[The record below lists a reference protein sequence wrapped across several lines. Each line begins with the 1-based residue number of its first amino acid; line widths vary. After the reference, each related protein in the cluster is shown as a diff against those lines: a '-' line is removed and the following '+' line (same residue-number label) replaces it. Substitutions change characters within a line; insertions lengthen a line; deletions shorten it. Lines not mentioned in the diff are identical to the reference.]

1 MNTVRRKPKS
11 ANGFSI
17 VELMIVITLGLM
29 ITAVIGSIFIS
40 GNKNYNQDDRY
51 ARMQENGRFAMN
63 LVAQDL
69 SMAGFWGYLTENTS
83 SVAILGADNCG
94 IVLNITSPVGLVNS
108 PTATAANTAHSCIS
122 ASTFVANTDVLTVKR
137 VKGSP
142 VTSLSTSKA
151 YLIVDGTA
159 GNLSS
164 GISTY
169 DSTKNYWLYQPHIY
183 YIANKTISSGT
194 TVPTLYRKYLVATSG
209 SFDYEELI
217 EGIENIQVQFGI
229 DSDATADGVPN
240 YFTSSPSSTELA
252 KAYVARISILAR
264 TLTPDPDTSYQNTS
278 TYDLGEGAIP
288 QFNDRYQRVVFT
300 STVALRNLNYTAR
313 R

>member
-1 MNTVRRKPKS
+1 
-11 ANGFSI
+11 
-17 VELMIVITLGLM
+17 MIVITLGVM

-69 SMAGFWGYLTENTS
+69 SMAGLWGYLTENTS
-83 SVAILGADNCG
+83 SVTGLGTDCG
-94 IVLNITSPVGLVNS
+94 VVFDLASPVGLVNS

-137 VKGSP
+137 VKGRSE
-142 VTSLSTSKA
+142 TSLTDGIA
-151 YLIVDGTA
+151 YLEVDGTA
-159 GNLSS
+159 ANLSFRS
-164 GISTY
+164 GGIPAY
-169 DSTKNYWLYQPHIY
+169 DNTKNYWRYLAHTY
-183 YIANKTISSGT
+183 YIANKTGANGIS
-194 TVPTLYRKYLVATSG
+194 VPTLYRKTLTGPTVSMTA
-209 SFDYEELI
+209 EELI
-217 EGIENIQVQFGI
+217 EGIENIQVQFGV

-240 YFTSSPSSTELA
+240 YFTSSPSSSDLA

-278 TYDLGEGAIP
+278 TYDLGEGTVGP
-288 QFNDRYQRVVFT
+288 FNDRYQRVVFT
-300 STVALRNLNYTAR
+300 SMVALRNLNYTAR

>member
-1 MNTVRRKPKS
+1 M
-11 ANGFSI
+11 

-69 SMAGFWGYLTENTS
+69 SMGGFWGYLTENTS
-83 SVAILGADNCG
+83 SVTSLGTTCG
-94 IVLNITSPVGLVNS
+94 VTFNLTIPVGLVNS

-122 ASTFVANTDVLTVKR
+122 AGTFVANTDVLTVKR
-137 VKGSP
+137 VMGRSE
-142 VTSLSTSKA
+142 TSLTDGIA
-151 YLIVDGTA
+151 YLKVDGTEGTLFWRTGGSPA
-159 GNLSS
+159 
-164 GISTY
+164 Y
-169 DSTKNYWLYQPHIY
+169 DSTKNYWRYLAHTY
-183 YIANKTISSGT
+183 YIANKTGSSG
-194 TVPTLYRKYLVATSG
+194 VSIPTLYRKTLTGPTVSMTA
-209 SFDYEELI
+209 EELI

-229 DSDATADGVPN
+229 DSNATADGVPN
-240 YFTSSPSSTELA
+240 YFTSSPSSSELA

-264 TLTPDPDTSYQNTS
+264 TLAPDPDTSYQNTS
-278 TYDLGEGAIP
+278 TYNLGEGTVGP
-288 QFNDRYQRVVFT
+288 FNDRYQRVVFT
-300 STVALRNLNYTAR
+300 STIALRNLNYTAR

>member
-1 MNTVRRKPKS
+1 MNTTRRKPKS
-11 ANGFSI
+11 VDGFSI

-29 ITAVIGSIFIS
+29 ITAVIASIFVT

-63 LVAQDL
+63 AVVQDL
-69 SMAGFWGYLTENTS
+69 SMAGFWGYLAENTS
-83 SVAILGADNCG
+83 SVAAYGTGCVTYNLQ
-94 IVLNITSPVGLVNS
+94 SPIQHINS
-108 PTATAANTAHSCIS
+108 PTASAAASANSCVPS
-122 ASTFVANTDVLTVKR
+122 GTFVANTDVLTIKR
-137 VKGSP
+137 VAGRPESSLTGKENKVFLEVGGTTGILALGSALAP
-142 VTSLSTSKA
+142 NFSSK
-151 YLIVDGTA
+151 
-159 GNLSS
+159 S
-164 GISTY
+164 
-169 DSTKNYWLYQPHIY
+169 YWLYQSHTY
-183 YIANKTISSGT
+183 YIANKTSASG
-194 TVPTLYRKYLVATSG
+194 TVPTLYRAGLSGTSTG
-209 SFDYEELI
+209 ELI

-252 KAYVARISILAR
+252 KAYVARVSILVR

-288 QFNDRYQRVVFT
+288 PFNDRYQRMVFT